1 MSFTDARLDKVQRTL
16 SEASAA
22 ISLLNGEL
30 TVLKLNKNDAASV
43 EVAIIQMEEAV
54 NAKLAPYQGNI
65 LIEGIGRRM
74 KEKCR
79 EQILEVAT
87 GKRGKSGAKAVG
99 PSAFDPLMLR
109 QIENTVEELRE
120 VDFNSFARRL
130 KKLSRL
136 LHSNSFESFTQQL
149 IADIDIDAWLEAG
162 RNSQSGLAR
171 SAAPD
176 WPTDAKDRLGTVTL
190 LVDRFVEDTRQA
202 YEFALTYYY
211 NGKDIS
217 SILQNMTGRMIIPFC
232 RDYTEFVRSGT
243 GALDAAVPPPR
254 DGPTSRK
261 VFVVPGQDE
270 GAREAVA
277 HFLEK
282 LHFEPIVLHERAVQ
296 ERTIIERIEAHGDV
310 GFAVVLLTPDDVN
323 VILELGYFVGRL
335 GRSRVCALKR
345 GNFELP
351 SVFGGVAYENFDAG
365 GGWKTALGRTLSA
378 AGFEIARKEI
388 VR

>member
-22 ISLLNGEL
+22 ISSLNGEL

-79 EQILEVAT
+79 EQILEAAT
-87 GKRGKSGAKAVG
+87 GKRGKGGAKAVG

-120 VDFNSFARRL
+120 ADFNSFARRL

-136 LHSNSFESFTQQL
+136 LHSDSLESFTQEL
-149 IADIDIDAWLEAG
+149 IADIDIDAWLEAC
-162 RNSQSGLAR
+162 RKSQSSLTG
-171 SAAPD
+171 SAAPE
-176 WPTDAKDRLGTVTL
+176 WPTDAKDRLGTVAL
-190 LVDRFVEDTRQA
+190 LVDRFNEVAPQA

-217 SILQNMTGRMIIPFC
+217 SILQNMTSRMIVPFC
-232 RDYTEFVRSGT
+232 RDYIEFVGSRT
-243 GALDAAVPPPR
+243 GAVDAAIAPPR
-254 DGPTSRK
+254 DGPASRK
-261 VFVVPGQDE
+261 VFVVHGHDE
-270 GAREAVA
+270 EAREAVA
-277 HFLEK
+277 HFLEN
-282 LHFEPIVLHERAVQ
+282 LHFEPIVLHERVGQ
-296 ERTIIERIEAHGDV
+296 ERTIIEKIEAHGDV
-310 GFAVVLLTPDDVN
+310 GFAVVLLTQDDVN
-323 VILELGYFVGRL
+323 AILELGYFVGRL

-345 GNFELP
+345 GKLELP
-351 SVFGGVAYENFDAG
+351 AVFGGIAYENFDAG
-365 GGWKTALGRTLSA
+365 GGWKTALGRALSA
-378 AGFEIARKEI
+378 SGFEIDRKAI